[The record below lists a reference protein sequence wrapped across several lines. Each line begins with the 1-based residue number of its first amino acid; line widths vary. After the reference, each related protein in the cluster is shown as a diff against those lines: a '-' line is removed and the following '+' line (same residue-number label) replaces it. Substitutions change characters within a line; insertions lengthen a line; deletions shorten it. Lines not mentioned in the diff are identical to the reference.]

1 MRIGVLALQGAFIEH
16 ERRIAELGAAPFEI
30 RERRDLDAPFDGL
43 VLPGGE
49 STVQGKLLRELG
61 LFAPLKRKIAG
72 GLPTLGTCAGLILLA
87 RAIKDDPTVHFGLLD
102 VTVERNAYG
111 RQLGSFH
118 AEAPLTDGPSVP
130 LTFIRAP
137 RIVSAG
143 PSVEPLVTLDGTPVA
158 VRQGHLFAA
167 AFHPEIDA
175 NPSFH
180 RLFLAA
186 VSTRPVGEA
195 SSPPPI

>member
-43 VLPGGE
+43 ILPGGE

-87 RAIKDDPTVHFGLLD
+87 KSIKDDPTVHFGLLD
-102 VTVERNAYG
+102 VIVERNAYG

-137 RIVSAG
+137 KIIACG
-143 PSVEPLVTLDGTPVA
+143 PDVKPLVSLGETPVA
-158 VRQGHLFAA
+158 VRQGNLIAA
-167 AFHPEIDA
+167 AFHPELDTA
-175 NPSFH
+175 PDLH
-180 RLFLAA
+180 QLFLKLASACDHGSEGAA
-186 VSTRPVGEA
+186 
-195 SSPPPI
+195 